1 MYSIADYLWMLAD
14 DTRAAAYAA
23 AVRSAVKPGD
33 RVLDVGAGFG
43 FFSVLA
49 ARAGAARVDAVDVN
63 PAIHLG
69 PRLAE
74 SNGCADRIVFHELDA
89 ERLQLPHQAD
99 VVISDLR
106 GPTPFARRSLAT
118 IIDVRRRL
126 LRSGGTIVPLAD
138 TMFVAP
144 CRLPETIR
152 RDVHAAFGREGIDT
166 SAVERIVR
174 DTPYRCVIRSGELL
188 APGRPWCRVDYAT
201 IETPGADGGS
211 EWTFAEPAAIA
222 GFAVWFDTELV
233 QGFGFSLQPGSP
245 TRVYNQVFV
254 PLRDAIRIDRGERV
268 RIRLTLRLVLDDYI
282 WAWRVFVTDVNGSER
297 EAASQNSI
305 ADAVLDPA
313 VLHRRAGRV

>member
-14 DTRAAAYAA
+14 DTRASAYAA
-23 AVRSAVKPGD
+23 AVRSAVRPGD

-74 SNGCADRIVFHELDA
+74 ANGCADRVFFHEIDA

-99 VVISDLR
+99 VLISDLR

-126 LRSGGTIVPLAD
+126 LRSGGTVVPIAD
-138 TMFVAP
+138 TLCVAP
-144 CRLPETIR
+144 CRVPDAVR
-152 RDVHAAFGREGIDT
+152 RDLHAAFGREGIDT
-166 SAVERIVR
+166 SPVERIVR

-188 APGRPWCRVDYAT
+188 AAGRPWCRVDYAT
-201 IETPGADGGS
+201 IETPGADGS
-211 EWTFAEPAAIA
+211 AEWTFDQPAAIA

-233 QGFGFSLQPGSP
+233 RGVGFSLQPGSL

-282 WAWRVFVTDVNGSER
+282 WAWRVFVTDLNGSER

-313 VLHRRAGRV
+313 VLHRRVGRV